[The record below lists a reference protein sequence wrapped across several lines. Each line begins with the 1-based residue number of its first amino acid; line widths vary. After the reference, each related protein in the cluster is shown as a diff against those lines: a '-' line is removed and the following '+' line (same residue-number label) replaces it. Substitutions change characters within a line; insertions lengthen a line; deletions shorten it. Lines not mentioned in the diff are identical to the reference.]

1 MAVWTVTTVVEIAV
15 STSSRKDVVNVTM
28 QESKLTGLLLLL
40 LEELGDLVTDI
51 AIGHA
56 DIVLLAIIVVQVK
69 ETIIRDIDLQI
80 M

>member
-1 MAVWTVTTVVEIAV
+1 
-15 STSSRKDVVNVTM
+15 M